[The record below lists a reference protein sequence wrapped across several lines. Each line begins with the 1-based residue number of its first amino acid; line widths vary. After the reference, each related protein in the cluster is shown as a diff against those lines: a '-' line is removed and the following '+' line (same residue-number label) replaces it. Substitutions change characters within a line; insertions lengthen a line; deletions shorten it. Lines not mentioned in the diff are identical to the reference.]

1 MSQPV
6 DTAYV
11 EILPDF
17 DGFEAS
23 AKRQVAAQLRQIAR
37 DAERSANDV
46 EDSFEDSGREAE
58 RAFRGM
64 ERAASGA
71 FRDIRRD
78 AHRTEG
84 SINDL
89 NSELR
94 TTGTG
99 FLNMG
104 RQAGN
109 SLDDVTENAS
119 AASQALAGLG
129 AKGGVP
135 GILALAAAAAIAA
148 APLAALGS
156 ALADLAGFAVVLP
169 AAIGLAAASI
179 IPLTLAFQNFGE
191 AVSAVASGD
200 LEKIDEALKKLAPS
214 ARSVAK
220 EVGKLLPSFQALQRN
235 AQQAFFAPLRGD
247 LTSITN
253 NLFPALNKG
262 VQGVAGAFGR
272 LGSEVAKFLSS
283 PARIKLINDTFEITK
298 GLVDSLTPV
307 VIKLFGAFESAAQ
320 AILPRL
326 DDMAFAVQ
334 GLIGD
339 FADWL
344 TEAAKSGKL
353 ADFFDDAVATLKEL
367 VGLGKSVG
375 KLLGAVFGDMDDSGR
390 GLIGTLTDIVD
401 KWTEFFE
408 SAEGQKAIQDAIKT
422 VENFGDA
429 LTFVSDIFLDLE
441 KAGVQLQEF
450 WKGVGDFF
458 SNLGSDI
465 GDGFSSAGDAIGEF
479 VTGAIDWVSGL
490 PEKIGTWL
498 STLPGLFVQWI
509 NDSFDAALVAV
520 GIGIGTIIFAVTEL
534 PGQIV
539 SALAELGPKIGPF
552 FAGVWE
558 SIVTFADTKFQ
569 ELVGFVK
576 GLGPRLLAAGAGL
589 AASIGAFFTNVFE
602 TGKARAKSGIDAV
615 VGFFRNLGPNLGR
628 FVKDVGSDIAGV
640 ITRALNRAI
649 SKINEGIARVD
660 SVLPGSLPRIPSLAD
675 GGIASPTPGGRIV
688 RVAEAGQAEAIAPLD
703 KLMGMIQTA
712 VGGGGGITFG
722 PGAITMQFDGA
733 APSPQQAFGI
743 GQAIGDGISNTLM
756 RRNTRAQVR
765 TI

>member
-1 MSQPV
+1 MSQPI
-6 DTAYV
+6 DRAYV

-17 DGFEAS
+17 DDFEAS
-23 AKRQVAAQLRQIAR
+23 AKRQIAAQLRQIAR

-46 EDSFEDSGREAE
+46 EDAFEDSGREAE

-78 AHRTEG
+78 AQRTEG

-89 NSELR
+89 GGELR
-94 TTGTG
+94 TAGTG
-99 FLNMG
+99 FINMG

-109 SLDDVTENAS
+109 SLDGVTENAS
-119 AASQALAGLG
+119 KASQALAGLG

-135 GILALAAAAAIAA
+135 GILALAAVAAIAA

-156 ALADLAGFAVVLP
+156 ALADLAGFAVALP
-169 AAIGLAAASI
+169 AAAGLAAASI

-200 LEKIDEALKKLAPS
+200 LEKIDEAMKKLAPS

-220 EVGKLLPSFQALQRN
+220 EIGTLLPSLKALQRN

-247 LTSITN
+247 LTAITN

-262 VQGVAGAFGR
+262 VQGVAGAFGN
-272 LGSEVAKFLSS
+272 LASEVAKFFAA

-298 GLVDSLTPV
+298 GLVNTLTPV
-307 VIKLFGAFESAAQ
+307 VIKLFGALEAAAA

-353 ADFFDDAVATLKEL
+353 AEFFDDAVATLKEL
-367 VGLGKSVG
+367 VDLGKAVG
-375 KLLGAVFGDMDDSGR
+375 RLLGAVFGDLDDSGR

-429 LTFVSDIFLDLE
+429 LMFISDVFIDIE
-441 KAGVQLQEF
+441 KAGIQVQEF
-450 WKGVGDFF
+450 WKGVGEWF
-458 SNLGSDI
+458 SNLGSGI
-465 GDGFSSAGDAIGEF
+465 SDGFGDAKDAVSTF
-479 VTGAIDWVSGL
+479 VTDAIAWISGL
-490 PEKIGTWL
+490 PGKIGGWL
-498 STLPGLFVQWI
+498 SSLPGLFVQWI
-509 NDSFDAALVAV
+509 NDAFDAAFVAV
-520 GIGIGTIIFAVTEL
+520 GIGIGLVIAAVTRL
-534 PGQIV
+534 PGLIMDGVQ
-539 SALAELGPKIGPF
+539 ALPGLLSSF
-552 FAGVWE
+552 FSNLWE
-558 SIVTFADTKFQ
+558 NI
-569 ELVGFVK
+569 
-576 GLGPRLLAAGAGL
+576 
-589 AASIGAFFTNVFE
+589 
-602 TGKARAKSGIDAV
+602 KSGAVTAFDAV
-615 VGFFRNLGPNLGR
+615 VGFVKELPGKMLDAGKAVVTAVTGFFSRAFNGAREMASTAISNIIGFVKALPGR
-628 FVKDVGSDIAGV
+628 LTSFVKDIGGDLATVFKNL
-640 ITRALNRAI
+640 LNRAI
-649 SKINEGIARVD
+649 SKINEGLAKVD
-660 SVLPGSLPRIPSLAD
+660 SFVPGSLPRIPSLAD

-703 KLMGMIQTA
+703 KLMSMIQTA
-712 VGGGGGITFG
+712 VGGGGGITFA
-722 PGAITMQFDGA
+722 PGAISVQFDGA
-733 APSPQQAFGI
+733 VPTQQQAFGI
-743 GQAIGDGISNTLM
+743 GQSIGEGISNTLM